1 MNNFFKGI
9 MILFCFFLAG
19 INTYAQVLDKS
30 WKSITEIK
38 DESWFASAE
47 AKAVAENVL
56 LYQRNIGGWPKN
68 TQMQK
73 PLSDAQKKELLALKT
88 STEGCTTDNGGTVQ
102 EMLFLSKINK
112 QQPDVS
118 YQKAFLSGLDYLLK
132 AQYDN
137 GGWPQFFP
145 LKKGYY
151 THITY
156 NDDSMVN
163 ILNVLKEVKDKT
175 DFYSIKASD
184 ELVAKAKI
192 AFDKGIDCIVKSQY
206 KQNGVLT
213 AWCAQHDE
221 VTLLP
226 AKARAYELPSLS
238 GKESAKI
245 TLLLMAVENPSKE
258 IIAAVE
264 AALAWFE
271 KVKITGLREERVV
284 DAKGKIT
291 DKKMIADANAPAL
304 WARFMELD
312 DNRPFFC
319 DRDGIKKYSLAEIG
333 DERRN
338 GYSWYTNEP
347 KEVLKAYDKW
357 KKKLSTELN
366 SIKKKVAKAPKDEYN
381 IVVAQD
387 GSGDYTSIQDAIY
400 NSPSFPYKRV
410 LITVKNG
417 VYHEKVRIPEWNTKI
432 SLIGESKEKTT
443 ITYDDYYGKINL
455 GRNSTFLTPTVLVE
469 GNDFKATNLTIK
481 NTAGPVGQAIA
492 LSVVADRVV
501 VSNCVISGNQD
512 TLYTSGEGFK
522 QYFKDCFIEGTV
534 DFIFGNATAVFDNCD
549 IHSKSNSYL
558 TAASTPESS
567 KYGFVFMNCK
577 LTADEKATEVYL
589 GRPWRINA
597 KTVYLNCEMG
607 SHIRKEGWNNWSK
620 TEAEKA
626 SFYAEYNCSG
636 PGFQPENRVAWSH
649 QLKKSE
655 AKKYTLEN
663 ILGDSNSKSNSN
675 WYSNFK

>member
-9 MILFCFFLAG
+9 ITLFFCFVAG
-19 INTYAQVLDKS
+19 INMQAQVLDKS
-30 WKSITEIK
+30 WKSITEMK
-38 DESWFASAE
+38 DDNWFASKE

-68 TQMQK
+68 IQMQK

-88 STEGCTTDNGGTVQ
+88 STEGCTTDNSATCQ
-102 EMLFLSKINK
+102 EMLFLSKIYK
-112 QQPDVS
+112 QQPDES
-118 YQKAFLSGLDYLLK
+118 YKKAFLSGLDYLLK

-137 GGWPQFFP
+137 GGWPQFYP

-163 ILNVLKEVKDKT
+163 ILNILKEIKDKT
-175 DFYSIKASD
+175 DYYSIKPS
-184 ELVAKAKI
+184 EEIVAKTKL
-192 AFDKGIDCIVKSQY
+192 AFDKGIDCIIKSQY

-221 VTLLP
+221 TTLLP

-245 TLLLMAVENPSKE
+245 VLLLMSIENPSKE
-258 IIAAVE
+258 IITAVNS
-264 AALAWFE
+264 AVAWFE
-271 KVKITGLREERVV
+271 KVKITGLREDRSLNE
-284 DAKGKIT
+284 KGKVS
-291 DKKMIADANAPAL
+291 DKQMVADANAPAL
-304 WARFMELD
+304 WARFMELE
-312 DNRPFFC
+312 DNKPFFS
-319 DRDGIKKYSLAEIG
+319 DRDGVKKYSLSEIG

-347 KEVLKAYDKW
+347 KEVLKAYEKW
-357 KKKLSTELN
+357 KKKLSAEL
-366 SIKKKVAKAPKDEYN
+366 KTTPKEETKAPKNDYN
-381 IVVAQD
+381 VVVALD
-387 GSGDYTSIQDAIY
+387 GSGDYTSIQTAIN
-400 NSPSFPYKRV
+400 NSPSFPYQRV
-410 LITVKNG
+410 LITIKNG

-432 SLIGESKEKTT
+432 SLIGESKEKTI

-455 GRNSTFLTPTVLVE
+455 GRNSTFLTPTLLVE
-469 GNDFKATNLTIK
+469 GNDFKAANLTIQ

-501 VSNCVISGNQD
+501 VSNCIILGNQD

-534 DFIFGNATAVFDNCD
+534 DFIFGSATAVFDNCT
-549 IHSKSNSYL
+549 IHSKSNAYV

-607 SHIRKEGWNNWSK
+607 KHIRKEGWNNWSK
-620 TEAEKA
+620 ADAEKA

-636 PGFQPENRVAWSH
+636 PGFQPANRVAWSH
-649 QLKKSE
+649 QLKKTE
-655 AKKYTLEN
+655 AQGYTLEN
-663 ILGDSNSKSNSN
+663 ILGDNNKKLNIN